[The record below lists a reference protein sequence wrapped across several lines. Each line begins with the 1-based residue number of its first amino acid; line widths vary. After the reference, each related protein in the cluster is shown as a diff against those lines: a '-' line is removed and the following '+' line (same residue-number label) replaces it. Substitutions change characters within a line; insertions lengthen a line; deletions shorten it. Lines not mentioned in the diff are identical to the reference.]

1 MIKYSGQ
8 TISGMHYS
16 GYTIVRAYGCGG
28 ELVFGTAPPTPTGTK
43 VIYTISGT
51 SYTIPCDYD
60 PQIDKMEILQD
71 MSRRGLPIQDE
82 TSAMTDVVIGDC
94 VTSISANTFNECEAL
109 TSVTIS
115 NSVTTIGHAAFADCF
130 TLPSIVLPSGLTEIA
145 GSLFVTN
152 YQLSAVTIPSGVTSI
167 GVNAFHDNLSLM
179 NIEIPSGVTY
189 IDMGAF
195 RCTNW
200 VDQGWRRD
208 KMLQVAS
215 GRSVYIYATVP
226 PTLGQGDEF
235 SIFTGSQDIA
245 TYPIYVPCGSVDAYK
260 TAWSQYASRIKGIGS
275 FKSPEYISRTSVAN
289 GYIPLGEY
297 FQENTVIDIDF
308 QMTNPNGYALIG
320 DYMCDDNDDWRVFIN
335 YANQS
340 NNLLVYDFLNSRSS
354 MNMRNIGGT
363 TARYHFEIGNYYIKN
378 LADDS
383 YLINGTHKTGFNR
396 PNQMY
401 LLSFEKCSSVTQNNT
416 DYGNVYSIKI
426 YQDGVLAKDFI
437 PWTDGNGNYGLFDK
451 VGKNVHN
458 SVGTM
463 SGSINTTD
471 ICP

>member
-1 MIKYSGQ
+1 MIKYSGE

-94 VTSISANTFNECEAL
+94 VTSISANTFNECEAV
-109 TSVTIS
+109 TSFTIS
-115 NSVTTIGHAAFADCF
+115 NSVTTIGHAAFKDC
-130 TLPSIVLPSGLTEIA
+130 IVLPSITLPSGITTIEDA
-145 GSLFVTN
+145 LFEN
-152 YQLSAVTIPSGVTSI
+152 DFQLSAVTIPSGVTSI
-167 GVNAFHDNLSLM
+167 GVNAFFDNLSLM
-179 NIEIPSGVTY
+179 NIEIPSGVTSIGY
-189 IDMGAF
+189 SAF
-195 RCTNW
+195 RCSNW
-200 VDQGWRRD
+200 VEQGWKRD

-226 PTLGQGDEF
+226 PTLEQGDEF
-235 SIFTGSQDIA
+235 SIMTGSQDIA

-260 TAWSQYASRIKGIGS
+260 AAWGQYASRIKGIGS

-297 FQENTVIDIDF
+297 FQENTVIEIDF
-308 QMTNPNGYALIG
+308 QLTNTDGFAVVG
-320 DYMCDDNDDWRVFIN
+320 DYYQNDRDDWRFCLGAHN
-335 YANQS
+335 TS
-340 NNLLVYDFLNSRSS
+340 NKQVLYDFDANRLQSALSS
-354 MNMRNIGGT
+354 NFN
-363 TARYHFEIGNYYIKN
+363 RYHWEVGNYYIKDLDTN
-378 LADDS
+378 NYVVS
-383 YLINGTHKTGFNR
+383 GSPHSNFTR
-396 PNQMY
+396 PNQMF
-401 LLSFEKCSSVTQNNT
+401 LFHMEGTTSQQNL

-426 YQDGVLAKDFI
+426 YQNGVLVKDFI

>member
-28 ELVFGTAPPTPTGTK
+28 ELVFGTTPPTPTGTK

-60 PQIDKMEILQD
+60 PVIDKMEILQD

-94 VTSISANTFNECEAL
+94 VTTISANTFNECEAV
-109 TSVTIS
+109 TSFTIS
-115 NSVTTIGHAAFADCF
+115 NSVTSIGHDAFKDCIV
-130 TLPSIVLPSGLTEIA
+130 LPSIVLPSGITTIED
-145 GSLFVTN
+145 GLFEN
-152 YQLSAVTIPSGVTSI
+152 DFQLSAVTIPSGVTAISES
-167 GVNAFHDNLSLM
+167 AFYDNISLL
-179 NIEIPSGVTY
+179 NIEIPSGVTS
-189 IDMGAF
+189 IGMGAF
-195 RCTNW
+195 RCSYWTNPQW
-200 VDQGWRRD
+200 KRD

-215 GRSVYIYATVP
+215 GRSVTIYATVP
-226 PTLGQGDEF
+226 PTLEQGDEF
-235 SIFTGSQDIA
+235 SIFTGSDDIA
-245 TYPIYVPCGSVDAYK
+245 TYPIYVPCESVDAYK
-260 TAWSQYASRIKGIGS
+260 AAWSQYASRIKGIGS
-275 FKSPEYISRTSVAN
+275 FKSPEYISRTSVAK
-289 GYIPLGEY
+289 GYVPLGEY
-297 FQENTVIDIDF
+297 FQENTVIEIDF
-308 QMTNPNGYALIG
+308 QMTHPNGYALIG
-320 DYMCDDNDDWRVFIN
+320 DYMCNDNDDWRVFIN
-335 YANQS
+335 FANQS
-340 NNLLVYDFLNSRSS
+340 NNLLVYDFLNSRTS
-354 MNMRNIGGT
+354 MNMTSIGGT
-363 TARYHFEIGNYYIKN
+363 TARYHLEIGNYYIKN

-383 YLINGTHKTGFNR
+383 YLINQTPKSGFNR

-401 LLSFEKCSSVTQNNT
+401 LLSFDKCSSVTQNNT

-426 YQDGVLAKDFI
+426 YQDGVLVKDFI

-463 SGSINTTD
+463 TGSVNTTD